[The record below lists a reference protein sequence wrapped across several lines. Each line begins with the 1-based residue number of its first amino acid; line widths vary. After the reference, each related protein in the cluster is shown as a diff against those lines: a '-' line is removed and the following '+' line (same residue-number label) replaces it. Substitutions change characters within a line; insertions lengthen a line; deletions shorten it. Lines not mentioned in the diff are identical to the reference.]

1 MPQQKDIVKIAI
13 QMPGAYPQ
21 LIQLDQKKPLSAVIK
36 EVCDGWNLPG
46 SENYALQYADGVQ
59 MYITESVSRQQPTQK
74 RLSLAQ
80 VSAKTS
86 STRPESAFQMFPWL
100 RDKHLSLPLDQ

>member
-46 SENYALQYADGVQ
+46 PDNYALQYTEGVQ
-59 MYITESVSRQQPTQK
+59 MYITES
-74 RLSLAQ
+74 
-80 VSAKTS
+80 
-86 STRPESAFQMFPWL
+86 
-100 RDKHLSLPLDQ
+100 